1 MLSGGGGNKLSQSS
15 AEGLGL
21 EYLSSGDQTL
31 KTPFAGAINQD
42 YQKGSDEE
50 QWDLTTALLN
60 GEHQIREMYHEV
72 SYQHFNGGY
81 GGYQPGKD
89 TQGNSGSAKKL
100 YDSSEPEQ
108 ATKLN
113 CPHIGKYPEQ
123 LLGSVKGEEEPNKH
137 SKDKI

>member
-50 QWDLTTALLN
+50 EWNLTTSPLD
-60 GEHQIREMYHEV
+60 GKHQIREMDHEV

-81 GGYQPGKD
+81 GGYQPSKD
-89 TQGNSGSAKKL
+89 TRAIAAPPKSSMTLANQNKLPSSTGPISVNAPNSFW
-100 YDSSEPEQ
+100 DP
-108 ATKLN
+108 
-113 CPHIGKYPEQ
+113 
-123 LLGSVKGEEEPNKH
+123 
-137 SKDKI
+137 